1 MPRRLPGLLTVALLF
16 LASPVAAQGPASQVR
31 NQLDTARD
39 ALRDQGL
46 RPSHS
51 YRLDRLR
58 EEGEDTVSVGLTATR
73 SYAIVGACDTDCAD
87 LDFWLYDENDNL
99 IDSDTGTD
107 AVPVVRVTPRWSGTF
122 SLRVRMAAC
131 AVEPCAYG
139 IGVFGD

>member
-1 MPRRLPGLLTVALLF
+1 MLRRLPGLLTVALLL
-16 LASPVAAQGPASQVR
+16 LAPPVAAQASATQVR
-31 NQLDTARD
+31 SQLDAARQT
-39 ALRDQGL
+39 LRDQGL

-58 EEGEDTVSVGLTATR
+58 AEGEDTVSVALTATR
-73 SYAIVGACDTDCAD
+73 TYAIVGACDADCTD
-87 LDFWLYDENDNL
+87 LDLWLYDENDNL

-122 SLRVRMAAC
+122 SLRVRMVAC

>member
-1 MPRRLPGLLTVALLF
+1 MIRRLPGLLTVALLC
-16 LASPVAAQGPASQVR
+16 LASPVAAQAPATQVR
-31 NQLDTARD
+31 SQLDTAKG

-51 YRLDRLR
+51 YRLGHLR
-58 EEGEDTVSVGLTATR
+58 EEGEDTVSVGLSATR

-122 SLRVRMAAC
+122 SLRVRMVAC
-131 AVEPCAYG
+131 TVEPCAYG
-139 IGVFGD
+139 VGVFGD

>member
-16 LASPVAAQGPASQVR
+16 FASPVAAQAPASQVR

-122 SLRVRMAAC
+122 SLRVRMVAC
-131 AVEPCAYG
+131 TVEPCAYG